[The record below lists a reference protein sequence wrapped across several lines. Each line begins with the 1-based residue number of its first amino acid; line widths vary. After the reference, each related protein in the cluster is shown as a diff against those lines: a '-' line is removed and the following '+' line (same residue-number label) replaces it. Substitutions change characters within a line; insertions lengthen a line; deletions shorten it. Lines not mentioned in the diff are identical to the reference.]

1 MALSDKRILTRNERL
16 NLTDVY
22 GADPFKT
29 VRNLNQPIEAVTKR
43 LNEVRMSLGKKMS
56 QIQGLISNVKGLR
69 GMFDATDLK
78 NSLLDKLGI
87 NLFKRN
93 LADLKNE
100 LNAWGDL
107 LGIKTR
113 DTIDKLNSSST
124 HALGSYETDFYA
136 YFKDQIPSSSTQMDK
151 LNSGVDSTTNPNSPG
166 SISSG
171 AGSGNTGSGSTGS
184 GGVTPPTVVD
194 PVTSTEGK
202 SCSMPSIKPSTTATG
217 ILGLPGTDIVQS
229 VIPAYPVNPTP
240 YVPVTADEAIDKID
254 PIQACIAIA
263 LAALALNE
271 YDRLSNLPASLKP
284 IVAELLV
291 AMGLD
296 MQHGPAIV
304 AGLTLGNLQ
313 DLEESFPG
321 LLQAILAIVGTLKP
335 VVLAVNNNI
344 PVFKPVSMTR
354 PVYDELKEELPTG
367 SSIEPTPLI
376 VPIQTVVALAVITTS
391 SKRRYF
397 NKVNYAHT
405 YHPRIS

>member
-1 MALSDKRILTRNERL
+1 MALPDKRILTRNERL

-22 GADPFKT
+22 GADPFKA

-56 QIQGLISNVKGLR
+56 QIQGLTSKVKGLR

-136 YFKDQIPSSSTQMDK
+136 YFKDQLPSNSTQMDK
-151 LNSGVDSTTNPNSPG
+151 LNNGVDSTTNPNVPG

-171 AGSGNTGSGSTGS
+171 TGSGD
-184 GGVTPPTVVD
+184 VTTPTVAD

-217 ILGLPGTDIVQS
+217 MLGLPGTDIVQS
-229 VIPAYPVNPTP
+229 VIPAYPVNPAP
-240 YVPVTADEAIDKID
+240 YVPVTTDEAIDKID

-335 VVLAVNNNI
+335 VVLAVNNST
-344 PVFKPVSMTR
+344 PVFKPVSMTK

-367 SSIEPTPLI
+367 SSIEPTPLT
-376 VPIQTVVALAVITTS
+376 VPIQTVIALAVITTPN
-391 SKRRYF
+391 KRRYF